1 MSKRDYYEVL
11 GVERSAS
18 QEEVKKAYR
27 KLAFKYHPDKN
38 PGDKEAEERFKEVVE
53 AYEALSDAQRRA
65 AYDQFGH
72 AGVGAGAGAGG
83 PFGGFGGEGLDLS
96 DALRAFMRDFG
107 GFDLGDLFGGGGRG
121 RGRTRVRKGRDL
133 QARVELSLEEIA
145 HGAEKQ
151 IRVNKLVRCR
161 TCGGSGAAEGS
172 GKTTCDA
179 CRGSGQIRHVQRSL
193 LGQFINVSECH
204 KCSGEGVIVERP
216 CGDCRGTGTVR
227 GSETV
232 KVRIPAGASAGNY
245 INVQAG
251 GDAGERGAPP
261 GDLYVVIAEAEH
273 RLFERHG
280 NDVLVDV
287 PLTYAQLALGTKLE
301 VPTLDGKVLLKVP
314 AGTPSHKVFRL
325 KGKGIPRLNAYGRG
339 DELVRVVAWVPE
351 RVNRQEAELLKEL
364 DKSLAG
370 RVPRLD

>member
-1 MSKRDYYEVL
+1 MTQRDYYEVL

-18 QEEVKKAYR
+18 KEEIKKAYR

-53 AYEALSDAQRRA
+53 AYEVLSDAERRA

-72 AGVGAGAGAGG
+72 AGAKAGAGAGS
-83 PFGGFGGEGLDLS
+83 PFGGFGGEAFDLS
-96 DALRAFMRDFG
+96 DAPRAFMRDFG

-121 RGRTRVRKGRDL
+121 GARARVRKGRDL
-133 QARVELSLEEIA
+133 QARVDLTLEEIA

-151 IRVNKLVRCR
+151 IRVNKLVRCG
-161 TCGGSGAAEGS
+161 TCGGAGAAAGS
-172 GKTTCDA
+172 RKATCDV
-179 CRGSGQIRHVQRSL
+179 CQGTGQIRHVQRSL

-204 KCSGEGVIVERP
+204 KCGGEGEIIEAP
-216 CGDCRGTGTVR
+216 CADCRGTGTVR

-232 KVRIPAGASAGNY
+232 KVRIPAGASSGNY
-245 INVQAG
+245 INVHGG

-261 GDLYVVIAEAEH
+261 GDLYVVIAEKEH
-273 RLFERHG
+273 KLFERHG

-287 PLTYAQLALGTKLE
+287 PLSYTQLALGTKLE

-339 DELVRVVAWVPE
+339 DELVRVVAWVPDK
-351 RVNRQEAELLKEL
+351 VNRREADLLKEL
-364 DKSLAG
+364 DKSLAD
-370 RVPRLD
+370 RVPRVD